1 MTQPNLHQ
9 TPNAAS
15 DKTHTSYSLGKDD
28 IRHREKQLVDAVRQ
42 GEAKLVDTLIEEGV
56 NVNTLRFDQ
65 TPLMIA
71 ACYNHKNIL
80 IQLLKA
86 GAIINETNEN
96 NEINENNNA
105 LMIAA
110 AAGSFECLKILL
122 EYGASINEQNKY
134 GETALTIVALYREP
148 KCLQLL
154 LEHNASLD
162 VQDNEGN
169 TALMQ
174 AAASGSAECV
184 KILINSNAKLD
195 LIDDNGNDALIKSL
209 SEGMDNYGDCSLL
222 LINAGCM
229 INQENKNGKTPL
241 SIAVSYDKVNVI
253 NELIARGVNVNH
265 CTKNNVTAL
274 WTAADKR
281 VENLLKILL
290 DAGANPNIGRPPLV
304 ASVDHRWYNVEFV
317 KILLEAGAD
326 INAVDI
332 YYGTMMLYAA
342 IMGKPEIV
350 KIALNAGAEI
360 NISHKTFHGLYG
372 YNEEALMLLFAA
384 GEECDYFKYSTI
396 APKTIIETRKDFSL
410 QNICRKAIRKNLNVT
425 NPKRDLFRLV
435 ELLPLPKPI
444 KKFLVYDVS
453 F

>member
-110 AAGSFECLKILL
+110 EAGSFECLKILL
-122 EYGASINEQNKY
+122 EYGSSINEQNKY
-134 GETALTIVALYREP
+134 GETALIISALYRKP

-154 LEHNASLD
+154 LEHNASID
-162 VQDNEGN
+162 VQDNEGM

-195 LIDDNGNDALIKSL
+195 LIDDYGNDALINSL
-209 SEGMDNYGDCSLL
+209 REGVYNYCDCSLL

-229 INQENKNGKTPL
+229 INQESTHGNTPL
-241 SIAVSYDKVNVI
+241 IIAIWYYKMNVI

-274 WTAADKR
+274 WTAANKLD
-281 VENLLKILL
+281 EDSLKILL
-290 DAGANPNIGRPPLV
+290 DAGANPNIG
-304 ASVDHRWYNVEFV
+304 
-317 KILLEAGAD
+317 
-326 INAVDI
+326 
-332 YYGTMMLYAA
+332 
-342 IMGKPEIV
+342 
-350 KIALNAGAEI
+350 
-360 NISHKTFHGLYG
+360 
-372 YNEEALMLLFAA
+372 
-384 GEECDYFKYSTI
+384 
-396 APKTIIETRKDFSL
+396 
-410 QNICRKAIRKNLNVT
+410 
-425 NPKRDLFRLV
+425 
-435 ELLPLPKPI
+435 
-444 KKFLVYDVS
+444 
-453 F
+453 

>member
-65 TPLMIA
+65 TPSMIA

-86 GAIINETNEN
+86 GTIINETNEN

-110 AAGSFECLKILL
+110 EAGSFECLKILL
-122 EYGASINEQNKY
+122 EYGSSINEQNKY
-134 GETALTIVALYREP
+134 GETALIISALYRKP

-154 LEHNASLD
+154 LEHNASID
-162 VQDNEGN
+162 VQDNEGM

-195 LIDDNGNDALIKSL
+195 LIDDNGNDALINSL
-209 SEGMDNYGDCSLL
+209 CEGVYNYCDCSLL

-229 INQENKNGKTPL
+229 INHENTHGNTPL
-241 SIAVSYDKVNVI
+241 IIAIWYYKINVI

-274 WTAADKR
+274 WTAANKLD
-281 VENLLKILL
+281 ENSLKILL
-290 DAGANPNIGRPPLV
+290 NAGANPNIGRPALV
-304 ASVDHRWYNVEFV
+304 TCVTKSYPSVECV
-317 KILLEAGAD
+317 KILLEVGAD
-326 INAVDI
+326 INSDDVD
-332 YYGTMMLYAA
+332 YGTMMLNAA
-342 IMGKPEIV
+342 RQGNPEIV
-350 KIALNAGAEI
+350 KIVLNAGATI
-360 NISHKTFHGLYG
+360 NTSHKTFDFTYT
-372 YNEEALMLLFAA
+372 YNEQALMLLFAA
-384 GEECDYFKYSTI
+384 GEEWDYFKYSTK

-410 QNICRKAIRKNLNVT
+410 QNICRKAIRKDLNVT
-425 NPKRDLFRLV
+425 NSKRDLFRLV
-435 ELLPLPKPI
+435 EVLPLPKPI

>member
-110 AAGSFECLKILL
+110 EAGSFECLKILL
-122 EYGASINEQNKY
+122 EYGSSINEQNKY
-134 GETALTIVALYREP
+134 GETALIISALYRKP

-154 LEHNASLD
+154 LEHNASID
-162 VQDNEGN
+162 VQDNEGM

-195 LIDDNGNDALIKSL
+195 LIDDNGNDALINSL
-209 SEGMDNYGDCSLL
+209 CEGVYNYCDCSLL

-229 INQENKNGKTPL
+229 INHENTHGNTPL
-241 SIAVSYDKVNVI
+241 IIAIWYYKINVI

-274 WTAADKR
+274 WTAANKLD
-281 VENLLKILL
+281 ENSLKILL
-290 DAGANPNIGRPPLV
+290 DAGANPNIGRPALV
-304 ASVDHRWYNVEFV
+304 TCVAERYPSVECV

-326 INAVDI
+326 INSDDVVH
-332 YYGTMMLYAA
+332 GTMMLNAA
-342 IMGKPEIV
+342 KEGNPEIV
-350 KIALNAGAEI
+350 KIALNAGAKI
-360 NISHKTFHGLYG
+360 NTSHNTFDFTYT
-372 YNEEALMLLFAA
+372 YNEQALMLLFAA
-384 GEECDYFKYSTI
+384 GEEWDYFKYSRE